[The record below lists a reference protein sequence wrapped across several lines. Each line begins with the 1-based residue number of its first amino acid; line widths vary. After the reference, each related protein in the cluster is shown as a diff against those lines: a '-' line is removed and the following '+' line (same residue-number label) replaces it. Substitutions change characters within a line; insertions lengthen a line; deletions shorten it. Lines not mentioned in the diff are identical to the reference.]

1 MVKTPYECIRDKL
14 QDNIPSHLLS
24 FIPSKWEK
32 IGEVLILKI
41 PEKIV
46 SYKQEIAKVYAEV
59 LGCKSVLEDAG
70 GVEGECREPKVNHIY
85 GDKDTETVHVENHV
99 RYKLDPS
106 KIMFSSGNMSERIRM
121 STIADENETVVDMFA
136 GIGYFSIPIAVYSTP
151 KKVYAIE
158 MNPTAYHYL
167 CSNITLNNVN
177 HIVKPLLGDNREV
190 TPKGVADRVIMGYLR
205 ETYRYLPTAFA
216 SLRNTGVIHYHEVC
230 PNELLETRPFQRI
243 KEAAK
248 QFSLRITDV
257 KKRII
262 KSYAPGVSHVVL
274 DVNLERS

>member
-1 MVKTPYECIRDKL
+1 
-14 QDNIPSHLLS
+14 
-24 FIPSKWEK
+24 
-32 IGEVLILKI
+32 
-41 PEKIV
+41 
-46 SYKQEIAKVYAEV
+46 
-59 LGCKSVLEDAG
+59 
-70 GVEGECREPKVNHIY
+70 
-85 GDKDTETVHVENHV
+85 VHVENHV

-106 KIMFSSGNMSERIRM
+106 KIMFSSGNMSERIKM

-167 CSNITLNNVN
+167 CSNITLNSVN